1 MPSSPTSSPPH
12 EPPRVLF
19 PQACSHD
26 VHHMNCN
33 GDLFTALITGGSR
46 LLLLKNGVV
55 LAQSGPLFDDVAG
68 AAAAQTTHRTSTST
82 AKAAAT
88 TVSKAA
94 AACPPGEPAH
104 TLPAAASR
112 VCAVCV
118 RAFAEDVLR
127 VAVATT
133 TEVLL
138 FELDD
143 AGKLWRGTRAP
154 SFWRTAEDADTV
166 DAKAAPLPS
175 SAAASSVTTGS
186 STGRYPSLQGRSHLF
201 QAASA
206 SSFPAAARASDPMTS
221 GGQTAQRQCGST
233 GWLRWRRVAL
243 GLNAT
248 SSITPPGLT
257 ETGATSLSPSSTPY
271 RGATISALSSTS
283 AGEATSATAGVLLG
297 GAAAVVPVRI
307 SEPAR
312 SSVVR
317 VMDFVTADTL
327 CVVLDTE
334 AVLIA
339 LGSGSGMPMTTSA
352 GGSATATVQLPDRV
366 VWRSMGAYRR
376 LAVCCVNHHV
386 ALALGH
392 ATMVVFPSCIS
403 PSDRQVPILSPTSP
417 SVVNDRNFSTATST
431 AASPFCAAQ
440 FASCSGTRATVTGE
454 SQSFRGVPTPAFSP
468 TSRPA
473 LIGGFPGT
481 ADRPAKAPEA
491 SVTPGAGAYTTLT
504 ERALTTSVG
513 IYHINDM
520 RWHCVSSHTLLCVTC
535 THPQEKTAY
544 MMLYTVQSLPTTRR
558 YTNVMEEHADGG
570 WGLCRGGYE
579 GEGPDITSTGLSFCG
594 RSVESITQLIPAG
607 VIALTYT
614 PSLPTAGPRAR
625 PCSSGNIAS
634 LDDNPTSSASAADT
648 PLHPASLQPNTPD
661 LAALSASMGAETTW
675 GGAPPPSV
683 EEMHTGLVPNLSSAA
698 DGHSMSSRMEFLHVE
713 GDGTVRTSSYSFG
726 RQKHASFAK
735 QRAVGLACKE
745 LLRPLLRLYS
755 SLVKVTV
762 LPAWRMRPI
771 ELGNDTGKQPCAVE
785 VLLGASRRYRM
796 VLRFASGVVL
806 AVMVDLS
813 AAVYRVEC
821 FLALGCAPLLSL
833 RVVVPLA
840 EAAEM
845 QKQSQQSPGWSSAGS
860 STILVAGLLGFPTTT
875 LPHPPESLQRRRKS
889 SASFRE
895 VGEGVAGAW
904 GAAQQANKAI
914 AVDTAA
920 ASCSASALSLHN
932 VPHAAAGATGTAT
945 PARTVWGV
953 VLLQIEP
960 SGMQA
965 RVLTVAPLTELH
977 IPGVSVAGNHDG
989 DGNGS
994 GAHDARQQA
1003 SASTGAAA
1011 ARDAPPMPRTA
1022 ASTAAAASGAAQVTE
1037 EDVVSFMTHK
1047 CPEKLRFMPAL
1058 LRATQQ
1064 DAERLLAQLVAKYGA
1079 LEESVKAV
1087 DIAQAPQK
1095 EAALDDGE
1103 LDAVPIAPRPRAAAR
1118 SLSVLTSCCIG
1129 SGGELLLLVR
1139 ENTCWAGSSV
1149 NKESGDAAALI
1160 RLCPPCLEALA
1171 PVHRLVA
1178 AGGCYIPF
1186 EPAVAEYVPVPAEEQ
1201 QRWWSQPL
1209 ERGQVP
1215 STCGAASP
1223 RRLEGLAQ
1231 DVREAFR
1238 ACQRVI
1244 VSAAE
1249 SAVVRCE
1256 VASGPPG
1263 TAYVRVRSPL
1273 SPSTGEAGAPTFSQ
1287 RLVLPSSVD
1296 VQNITCVIGVLLVN
1310 NDVVVGVLCRT
1321 SADCG
1326 DAFPVLYLYGRPA
1339 VQSLATPGA
1348 DAIAAPM
1355 KPSDNTGAAGACLA
1369 SSPSAFVLEA
1379 TLPGVDAFYLSASG
1393 EVVVLRRWP
1402 VSEDASLRSPESV
1415 TVQGLRFERWLR
1427 CVPRERSSG
1436 YSYVQDC
1443 TWCRPCGTAG
1453 GALGIC
1459 GRGSAAAPDMVTALM
1474 AVDVAG
1480 ACEVNAMNLSPKG
1493 AAESGGSRT
1502 STRHFFYAT
1511 TSNAF
1516 IHVHQLPLRSSG
1528 AVTSGSHSSSAPAIG
1543 EAVMPQYHPDAVM
1556 QLIGMGRWTV
1566 LARVLTCVADAVRTV
1581 VASAGAASTMHGS
1594 PSATLFAQPPEELAQ
1609 LLCTSAVA
1617 RGFQDRPQ
1625 VVQYEEVLRRVIPL
1639 RLSLAALRDEETQ
1652 ANAMAPAS
1660 SSSAPCTATVTRLYD
1675 FSAACGTLFSELTQ
1689 LLPQVTLSGLE
1700 SHEQLKLLCI
1710 LQALRDTLPLSRSV
1724 DEAAARHL
1732 FYSRCMGLERR
1743 LRPTNAD
1750 ALAAAATDSR
1760 SLDSVLH
1767 FDVGYT
1773 ATRAFATASYL
1784 WAAMSDSQSTLVS
1797 LLFDK
1802 ASPMYVDSDGAAAG
1816 GLGAGSAGGGVAGVA
1831 SAQDLTWE
1839 QVKLSGVAFWLRSAA
1854 DLRAMAERVARHQYQ
1869 STKELTACALMYC
1882 TARKVGTLAALA
1894 KAQNNQRLHAFFS
1907 RDFTNDERHRAAAS
1921 ANAYAAISK
1930 NMPQYGAAFFLL
1942 AGDVRSAVQV
1952 LLQRCRNPSLA
1963 LFVLRAAG
1971 DGLEQSPTAETS
1983 LEWYIAQR
1991 QAEAEGCGAL
2001 DMWELACL
2009 SWLDVG
2015 PPRVSP
2021 EVMVQRRIRALQ
2033 RIEAHPTAHPEALC
2047 ALRYA
2052 RDCVASLAYRG
2063 DRFLSR
2069 ACEVIFLLR
2078 LGRHCLAHRSNL
2090 NGYLH
2095 YRDAEALL
2103 RGLRAEAATA
2113 TAACSG
2119 ALELARSDEGASR
2132 KAQPHAPKMAADFN
2146 NGTLL
2151 FRRFGSDSDDD
2162 DAGRGGG
2169 GAFAHGRQEE
2179 NSTGA
2184 DSIGGASSPAFTL
2197 SEEAAAAVEAE
2208 VQYAYA
2214 RTGAIVTGSSEAV
2227 SSACIT
2233 GYAGACEDILRRML
2247 LSFTAASSFTV
2258 TSSAAT
2264 VGGHRGS
2271 AEAVFVPS
2279 SAAASSS
2286 FASLSA
2292 PANSHEGFQQQLTS
2306 LLHLLSAGEVHAHV
2320 ESRATARKESSGNG
2334 FESERAGA
2342 AQVRLPVVAPP
2353 LPQKEEATSPAAP
2366 TTTAAPS
2373 LGSVAPT
2380 AVDGGWYA
2388 LCVPLLHFLL
2398 SEVALRA
2405 ANYIVLLALQQI
2417 PVSTEGVLEA
2427 ALQAKLLSD
2436 DSDALREA
2444 SAAPT
2449 TDAAATAAAPLA
2461 APPYLLCRPL
2471 TAFFHL
2477 LVHHV
2482 SRHYRDACAAD
2493 GGRLGG
2499 EQTATSP
2506 IHRGG
2511 VGGGNGLVLGV
2522 ANGRDVEAV
2531 AEEDGAV
2538 HRSGEG
2544 DDEAHQSI
2552 FDALL
2557 AAASVAEESKNHS
2570 TRAHGTSFGA
2580 EGTWGILHSTF
2591 DADGTA
2597 SVADASDDPVTL
2609 RLTDSAQV
2617 SLLLSCCQAQLY
2629 LRLMEHLKQL
2639 TRMELRWAAITP
2651 TTQGAKGDGIIYADT
2666 LTTEAQ
2672 ATLMQR
2678 RVLLCT
2684 LLLDVT
2690 SQWSALSEECMMRIY
2705 AVQPQY
2711 APGPLTDPNGIFL
2724 EVQQVVKLMRAVL
2737 VAVLDAP
2744 PIHVQVASSHAMAEA
2759 SAPAEFGCEGTTYR
2773 ALSDPLAPSPG
2784 FSASWMEDHTLM
2796 MLELC
2801 ATQLELFWTLPSPSL
2816 AQCRQLAAPT
2826 RAVVELLQRSSVSH
2840 ASARAL
2846 LESMLRPLKGVADP
2860 LGERNRLGNLG
2871 VAFDGTGS
2879 SSQSTFPVVS
2889 AAATPASSQHAARAV
2904 SPLMP
2909 EATLWTGAPRQGG
2922 GRTEVYCPA
2931 LSYMQLAWMRRHH
2944 THALLRRLLL
2954 METLDRAQGQE
2965 RRPASTDRLI
2975 LAHHNHSVT
2984 GVHFDASSCDSVVW
2998 TTEAGTSVGH
3008 GFRELLAGDNE
3019 EALWKQA
3026 TERNLATAAFTLGL
3040 TAQNE
3045 RLRLATE
3052 HAKQQYTPAVIAA
3065 VTAKSVLESR
3075 PRSSLAPNAMPSS
3088 HPHLPF
3094 FVSRHLDGHLDLYPF
3109 ASQECVASFRCATR
3123 LVKSATGNGCGDAGN
3138 GGARASAWR
3147 VWDAA
3152 ARPTATALRGSAPP
3166 AFSAGGALA
3175 SSSLGSADRYAVTPV
3190 AFSPSGY
3197 IIAVGLSDGSVAG
3210 WRFAAAAVESPPAF
3224 LFPQLFAPFGI
3235 RACTFCG
3242 DWSSL
3247 MVAVGVTR
3255 EPHRHPRGRIA
3266 TGSTSYRDIGF
3277 DARLSAPASP
3287 LAISPLSAS
3296 SSSSTATW
3304 RSPTVG
3310 SEAGEMVGEVL
3321 VLDTILDASAITAR
3335 CALPFIPSYAVFITS
3350 LRAVLIV
3357 SMDGKL
3363 ATYEMATGRLAV
3375 LGTVPVTTVLRSA
3388 LGPSLGSG
3396 CGDAGTG
3403 AVPSASSVLDSDT
3416 VYITCV
3422 ARSSYDPLVALGLS
3436 NGLVLL
3442 LHLCSIRAAM
3452 ARTEQRIQGEGEDT
3466 FVYYPPHAFSASA
3479 DATGSGRHSRRREDL
3494 QAKSGAAASTSA
3506 TARATSE
3513 VAAPAVGIEFMGRL
3527 PEKTVLTE
3535 AACVQVAPHVHTRS
3549 AIEDLVFSPS
3559 MLLAGLR
3566 DGKVM
3571 AASLIAHATRAR
3583 LTSGCAI
3590 PSDLLECAGGLS
3602 VSTRAYLA
3610 RPQHLEAM

>member
-26 VHHMNCN
+26 AHHMNCN

-88 TVSKAA
+88 TVSETA

-118 RAFAEDVLR
+118 CAFAEDVLR

-133 TEVLL
+133 TEVYL

-143 AGKLWRGTRAP
+143 AGKLWRDTRAP
-154 SFWRTAEDADTV
+154 SFWRTAEGADTV
-166 DAKAAPLPS
+166 DAKAAPPPS

-186 STGRYPSLQGRSHLF
+186 STGRYPSVHGRSHLF

-233 GWLRWRRVAL
+233 GRLRWRRVAL
-243 GLNAT
+243 CLNTT
-248 SSITPPGLT
+248 SSITAPGLT
-257 ETGATSLSPSSTPY
+257 ETGTTSLSPSGTPY
-271 RGATISALSSTS
+271 RGATISTLSSTS
-283 AGEATSATAGVLLG
+283 VGDATSATAGVRLG
-297 GAAAVVPVRI
+297 GAAAAVPVRI
-307 SEPAR
+307 SAPAR

-339 LGSGSGMPMTTSA
+339 LGNGSGVPMSTAA

-376 LAVCCVNHHV
+376 LAVCRVNHHV

-392 ATMVVFPSCIS
+392 ATMVVFPSCIC
-403 PSDRQVPILSPTSP
+403 PSDRQMPILSPTSP
-417 SVVNDRNFSTATST
+417 SVVNDRHFSTATST
-431 AASPFCAAQ
+431 GASPFCAAQ
-440 FASCSGTRATVTGE
+440 SASCSGTRATVTGE
-454 SQSFRGVPTPAFSP
+454 SQSFRGVPTPAFLP

-481 ADRPAKAPEA
+481 ADRPATAPEV
-491 SVTPGAGAYTTLT
+491 SVSPEAGAYMTLA

-535 THPQEKTAY
+535 THPREETAY
-544 MMLYTVQSLPTTRR
+544 MMLYTVQSLPITRR

-579 GEGPDITSTGLSFCG
+579 GEGPDVTSTGLGFCG
-594 RSVESITQLIPAG
+594 RSVENIMQLIPSG

-614 PSLPTAGPRAR
+614 PSSPTAGPPAC

-634 LDDNPTSSASAADT
+634 LDGNPTSSASAADT
-648 PLHPASLQPNTPD
+648 PLPPPSLQPNTPD
-661 LAALSASMGAETTW
+661 FAVLSASMGAETTW

-683 EEMHTGLVPNLSSAA
+683 EEMHTGLVPNFSSAA
-698 DGHSMSSRMEFLHVE
+698 EGHSMSSRMEFVHVE

-762 LPAWRMRPI
+762 LPAWHMRPI
-771 ELGNDTGKQPCAVE
+771 ELGHDTGKQPCAVE

-833 RVVVPLA
+833 RAVVPLA

-845 QKQSQQSPGWSSAGS
+845 QKQSPGWSSAGS

-875 LPHPPESLQRRRKS
+875 LPHPPASLQRRRKS
-889 SASFRE
+889 STSFQE
-895 VGEGVAGAW
+895 VGEGTPGAW
-904 GAAQQANKAI
+904 GTAQQADRTI
-914 AVDTAA
+914 AADTAA
-920 ASCSASALSLHN
+920 ASRPASAPSLHN
-932 VPHAAAGATGTAT
+932 VPHAAAGATATVT

-989 DGNGS
+989 GGDGS

-1022 ASTAAAASGAAQVTE
+1022 ASTAAAASGAAQVTQ
-1037 EDVVSFMTHK
+1037 EDVVSFMTLK

-1058 LRATQQ
+1058 LKATQQ
-1064 DAERLLAQLVAKYGA
+1064 DAGRLLVQLIAKYGA
-1079 LEESVKAV
+1079 LEESVEAV
-1087 DIAQAPQK
+1087 DIAQAPKK

-1103 LDAVPIAPRPRAAAR
+1103 VDAVPVAPRLRATAR

-1129 SGGELLLLVR
+1129 CGGELLLLVR
-1139 ENTCWAGSSV
+1139 ENTCCTGSSV

-1160 RLCPPCLEALA
+1160 RLRPPCLEALA

-1201 QRWWSQPL
+1201 QRWWLQPL
-1209 ERGQVP
+1209 ERAEVP
-1215 STCGAASP
+1215 STCVAASP

-1238 ACQRVI
+1238 ACQRVT

-1256 VASGPPG
+1256 VVTGPPG

-1273 SPSTGEAGAPTFSQ
+1273 SPGTGEAGAPTFSQ

-1296 VQNITCVIGVLLVN
+1296 AQNITCVIGALLVN

-1321 SADCG
+1321 SADGG
-1326 DAFPVLYLYGRPA
+1326 DAFPVLYLYGCPA

-1355 KPSDNTGAAGACLA
+1355 KPRDNTGAAGACLA

-1379 TLPGVDAFYLSASG
+1379 TLPGVDAFYFSASG

-1402 VSEDASLRSPESV
+1402 VSEDASLRSPESA
-1415 TVQGLRFERWLR
+1415 TVHGLRFERWLR
-1427 CVPRERSSG
+1427 CFPRERNSG

-1443 TWCRPCGTAG
+1443 TWCPPCGTAG
-1453 GALGIC
+1453 GALEIC

-1480 ACEVNAMNLSPKG
+1480 PCEVNTMNLSPTD
-1493 AAESGGSRT
+1493 AAELGGSRT

-1528 AVTSGSHSSSAPAIG
+1528 ALTSGSHSSSAPAIG

-1581 VASAGAASTMHGS
+1581 VASAGAEGAASTVHGS
-1594 PSATLFAQPPEELAQ
+1594 PSATLFAQPPEELAR

-1625 VVQYEEVLRRVIPL
+1625 VVQYEEVLRRVTPP

-1660 SSSAPCTATVTRLYD
+1660 SSSAPCTATATRLHD

-1732 FYSRCMGLERR
+1732 FYSRCMSLERR

-1760 SLDSVLH
+1760 ALDSVLH

-1773 ATRAFATASYL
+1773 ATRALATASYF

-1802 ASPMYVDSDGAAAG
+1802 ASPMHVDGGGAAAG

-1839 QVKLSGVAFWLRSAA
+1839 QVTLSGVAFWLHSAA
-1854 DLRAMAERVARHQYQ
+1854 DLRAMADRVARHQYK

-1882 TARKVGTLAALA
+1882 TARKVGTLATLA

-1907 RDFTNDERHRAAAS
+1907 RDFTKDERHRAAAS
-1921 ANAYAAISK
+1921 ANAYAAIGK

-1971 DGLEQSPTAETS
+1971 DDLEQSPTAETS

-1991 QAEAEGCGAL
+1991 EAEAEACGAL

-2021 EVMVQRRIRALQ
+2021 EVTVQRRIRALQ
-2033 RIEAHPTAHPEALC
+2033 RIAAHPIAHPEALC

-2078 LGRHCLAHRSNL
+2078 LGRYCLAHRLNL

-2103 RGLRAEAATA
+2103 RGLRSEAATA

-2119 ALELARSDEGASR
+2119 ALDGARSAEGASR
-2132 KAQPHAPKMAADFN
+2132 KAQPQAPKMAADFN
-2146 NGTLL
+2146 TGTLL

-2162 DAGRGGG
+2162 DDGGRGGG

-2214 RTGAIVTGSSEAV
+2214 RTGAIVPGNSEAV
-2227 SSACIT
+2227 SSAGIT

-2247 LSFTAASSFTV
+2247 LSFTAASSFTM
-2258 TSSAAT
+2258 TSRVAAA
-2264 VGGHRGS
+2264 GGRRGT

-2286 FASLSA
+2286 FALLSA
-2292 PANSHEGFQQQLTS
+2292 PTNSHEGFQQLLTS

-2320 ESRATARKESSGNG
+2320 ESRAAALKVNNGNG

-2342 AQVRLPVVAPP
+2342 AQVRLAVVAPP
-2353 LPQKEEATSPAAP
+2353 LPQKEETTSPAAP
-2366 TTTAAPS
+2366 TAAVAPS
-2373 LGSVAPT
+2373 LGSVVPT

-2398 SEVALRA
+2398 SKVALRA

-2427 ALQAKLLSD
+2427 AVQAKLLSD

-2461 APPYLLCRPL
+2461 APPYLLRRPL

-2493 GGRLGG
+2493 GSCLGG

-2506 IHRGG
+2506 GHRGRAC
-2511 VGGGNGLVLGV
+2511 GGKGLVLGV
-2522 ANGRDVEAV
+2522 ANDRDVEAV
-2531 AEEDGAV
+2531 AEEGGAI
-2538 HRSGEG
+2538 HSSGEG

-2570 TRAHGTSFGA
+2570 TRVHGTSFGA
-2580 EGTWGILHSTF
+2580 EGTWGILNPTF

-2639 TRMELRWAAITP
+2639 TRMELRRGAITP

-2672 ATLMQR
+2672 ETLMQC

-2705 AVQPQY
+2705 AAQPQY
-2711 APGPLTDPNGIFL
+2711 APGPLTDPNGVFL

-2759 SAPAEFGCEGTTYR
+2759 SAPAEFGCEEGTTYR

-2784 FSASWMEDHTLM
+2784 LSASWMEDHTLM

-2801 ATQLELFWTLPSPSL
+2801 ATQLELLWTLPSPSL

-2826 RAVVELLQRSSVSH
+2826 RAAVELLQRSTVSH

-2860 LGERNRLGNLG
+2860 LGERSRLGNLG
-2871 VAFDGTGS
+2871 VAFNGTGS
-2879 SSQSTFPVVS
+2879 SSQSIFSAIS
-2889 AAATPASSQHAARAV
+2889 AAATPASSPHATRAE

-2909 EATLWTGAPRQGG
+2909 EAAPWTGEPCQGG

-2944 THALLRRLLL
+2944 THALLRWLLL
-2954 METLDRAQGQE
+2954 MVTLDRGQGQE

-3065 VTAKSVLESR
+3065 VAAKSVLESR

-3123 LVKSATGNGCGDAGN
+3123 PVKSATGNGCGDAGN
-3138 GGARASAWR
+3138 GGGRASVWR

-3190 AFSPSGY
+3190 AFSPSGC

-3210 WRFAAAAVESPPAF
+3210 WRFAATAVESPPAF

-3242 DWSSL
+3242 DRSSL

-3296 SSSSTATW
+3296 SSSATATW
-3304 RSPTVG
+3304 RSPAAG

-3321 VLDTILDASAITAR
+3321 VLDTILDAGAITAR

-3350 LRAVLIV
+3350 LRAVLMV
-3357 SMDGKL
+3357 SVDGKL

-3388 LGPSLGSG
+3388 LGPSLGAG
-3396 CGDAGTG
+3396 CVDAGTG
-3403 AVPSASSVLDSDT
+3403 AVRSASSVSDSDT

-3479 DATGSGRHSRRREDL
+3479 DATGSGRHSRRRADL
-3494 QAKSGAAASTSA
+3494 QAKRGAATSTSA

-3513 VAAPAVGIEFMGRL
+3513 VAAPAVGIEFLGRL
-3527 PEKTVLTE
+3527 PGKTVLTE
-3535 AACVQVAPHVHTRS
+3535 AACVQVAPHVHNRS

-3590 PSDLLECAGGLS
+3590 PSDLLECAGGLG
-3602 VSTRAYLA
+3602 VSTRA
-3610 RPQHLEAM
+3610 